1 MSFLCKCLA
10 SNILKNNRTNISRRP
25 FSTQPFPLV
34 IYFQHFIV
42 YSFSCCTFAPL
53 NKPMRNVITVFLLFV
68 CAGLF
73 AQQHKT
79 ENVILVT
86 FDGYRWQD
94 LFTGADKNL
103 VGEKK
108 LVKDTAKLRGQY
120 WAETPQERRT
130 RLMPFFWGTI
140 AKQGLL
146 IGNRKLGSKMSL
158 TNLYKFSFP
167 GYNEIFTGHKD
178 TRVNSNNYGDDLN
191 KNIFDFLATQPGFEH
206 KLAAIANWDA
216 FPKIINSHR
225 NGVPVFVNFK
235 CASNGASCNGV
246 AYDSWQTACPAGTNC
261 AMVDTITYH
270 FAKEY
275 IHRNHP
281 KFAFIG
287 FDETD
292 HYSHEGQYDSY
303 LTTAHMM
310 DAYMQDLWNMIQ
322 SDPEYKDKTTL
333 IITCD
338 HGRGHLGKQFWR
350 HHGPLVRDAH
360 QVWLAAIGPDTPAKG
375 ELSKGRHY
383 HTNQIAATI
392 AKLFGKEY
400 KEDHASGKPIEVV
413 YSGSSGQ

>member
-1 MSFLCKCLA
+1 M
-10 SNILKNNRTNISRRP
+10 KN
-25 FSTQPFPLV
+25 
-34 IYFQHFIV
+34 
-42 YSFSCCTFAPL
+42 
-53 NKPMRNVITVFLLFV
+53 LLF
-68 CAGLF
+68 ATLLLISSTGI

-103 VGEKK
+103 VGYPKE
-108 LVKDTAKLRGQY
+108 VKDTAKLRAQY
-120 WAETPQERRT
+120 WAENPQQRRGK
-130 RLMPFFWGTI
+130 LMPFFWGTL
-140 AKQGLL
+140 AKQGVL
-146 IGNRKLGSKMSL
+146 IGNRKLGSRMNL

-178 TRVNSNNYGDDLN
+178 IRINSNDYGDNPN
-191 KNIFDFLATQPGFEH
+191 KNIFDFLASDKAFEH
-206 KLAAIANWDA
+206 KLVAVANWDA
-216 FPKIINSHR
+216 FPKIINEHR
-225 NGVPVFVNFK
+225 NEVPVYVNFNCTK
-235 CASNGASCNGV
+235 TGANCKNLSFDN
-246 AYDSWQTACPAGTNC
+246 WQTTCPEANPW

-292 HYSHEGQYDSY
+292 HYSHEGQYDAY
-303 LTTAHMM
+303 LATANMM
-310 DAYMQDLWNMIQ
+310 DRYMQDLWNMIQ
-322 SDPEYKDKTTL
+322 NDPVYKDKTTL
-333 IITCD
+333 VITCD
-338 HGRGHLGKQFWR
+338 HGRGHAGRQFWR

-375 ELSKGRHY
+375 ELSKGKLY

-392 AKLFGKEY
+392 AKLFGKDY
-400 KEDHASGKPIEVV
+400 KADHKTGKPIDVV
-413 YSGSSGQ
+413 VQ